1 MPTLP
6 KILRRRTPE
15 ERFGTMTVMEHLEE
29 LRRRIVICL
38 IAVAACAVVGWF
50 LYPPFFNLVQH
61 PYCNYVHSLPKAHQP
76 PAGCD
81 FVASGLLEPMLVKV
95 QIVIYIGLA
104 IALPILLYQ
113 LWAFIVPGLHER
125 ERKLVIPFVASSVA
139 LFALGG
145 LVAFVTLPKGLNFLL
160 GFAGSGVV
168 PLISFDRYVTFV
180 VLLTVAFGV
189 SFLFP
194 VLLVFLM
201 LVGVVNTTQLR
212 KVRRFAILGI
222 AIFAAVITPSSDP
235 YTMLAMMIPM
245 VLFYEAAIIIGRLLK
260 R

>member
-1 MPTLP
+1 
-6 KILRRRTPE
+6 
-15 ERFGTMTVMEHLEE
+15 
-29 LRRRIVICL
+29 
-38 IAVAACAVVGWF
+38 
-50 LYPPFFNLVQH
+50 
-61 PYCNYVHSLPKAHQP
+61 
-76 PAGCD
+76 
-81 FVASGLLEPMLVKV
+81 VKV

-104 IALPILLYQ
+104 IALPVLLYQ
-113 LWAFIVPGLHER
+113 LWAFIVPGLHDR
-125 ERKLVIPFVASSVA
+125 ERKMAIPFVVSSVA
-139 LFALGG
+139 LFALGAV
-145 LVAFVTLPKGLNFLL
+145 VAFVTLPKGLNFLL

-194 VLLVFLM
+194 VLLIFLM
-201 LVGVVNTTQLR
+201 LVGIINTSQLR

-222 AIFAAVITPSSDP
+222 AVFAAVITPSSDP

-245 VLFYEAAIIIGRLLK
+245 ILFYEAAIIIGRLLK